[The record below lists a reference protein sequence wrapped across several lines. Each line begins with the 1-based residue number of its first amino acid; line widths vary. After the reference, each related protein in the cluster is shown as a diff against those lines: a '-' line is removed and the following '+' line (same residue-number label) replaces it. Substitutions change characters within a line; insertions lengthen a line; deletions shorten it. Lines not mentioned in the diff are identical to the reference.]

1 MPFRNWRYRNIRR
14 GGCQLY
20 TNGCGCITTLFCT
33 NVALLK
39 QEAQFAAPSRAHPSR
54 RDSSPCAAL
63 LRGQPSLQ
71 SWSGHR
77 QDPAHASPSA
87 STVPGTLAP
96 RTPLRGHSRGE
107 DGPCIYKATLSSVCL
122 ESLLGPPGP
131 SLRANTRPVQPRLYP
146 QPIRSQWDHS
156 CPENPVHPQ
165 VVPLAVARSG
175 TAVHS
180 QPLSLQHSHC
190 STSVRSAALG

>member
-1 MPFRNWRYRNIRR
+1 MYNHIILHQR
-14 GGCQLY
+14 GTSETRGSIC
-20 TNGCGCITTLFCT
+20 CT
-33 NVALLK
+33 QQGTPK
-39 QEAQFAAPSRAHPSR
+39 QEGQQPLCSPSE
-54 RDSSPCAAL
+54 
-63 LRGQPSLQ
+63 GYTGLQ

-77 QDPAHASPSA
+77 QDAAHASPSI

-96 RTPLRGHSRGE
+96 RTPLRGHCRGE

-131 SLRANTRPVQPRLYP
+131 SLRANTRPIQPRSYP

-156 CPENPVHPQ
+156 CPENSVHTQ